1 MVMVIQYDVP
11 SSLPFPSLPFLP
23 FLPFAEIQL
32 ERQRMGGATF
42 TSVPST
48 PVTSGIQTFLVKIFH
63 LPLEVIVLIVP
74 ILTFLVRAW

>member
-1 MVMVIQYDVP
+1 
-11 SSLPFPSLPFLP
+11 
-23 FLPFAEIQL
+23 
-32 ERQRMGGATF
+32 MGGATF
-42 TSVPST
+42 TSVPPT

>member
-11 SSLPFPSLPFLP
+11 SSLPFPSLPFPSLPFLP

-48 PVTSGIQTFLVKIFH
+48 PVASGIQTFLRRFFICPWK
-63 LPLEVIVLIVP
+63 
-74 ILTFLVRAW
+74 